1 MNDEEIKN
9 CLNLLIEG
17 IDNINISENEIYI
30 SMDCYKEINVTYSFL
45 TKFKELFD
53 WDDFK
58 IEESMREEVG
68 DFKRWSWYTYSFKR
82 IMTVSEQMREDNT
95 FMREDNT

>member
-1 MNDEEIKN
+1 MNEEEIKN
-9 CLNLLIEG
+9 SLNMLIEG
-17 IDNINISENEIYI
+17 IDGIYIKENEISI
-30 SMDCYKEINVTYSFL
+30 SMYCYKEINVTYSLL

-68 DFKRWSWYTYSFKR
+68 DFKRWSWYTYRFKR
-82 IMTVSEQMREDNT
+82 IITVREQMFEDIT
-95 FMREDNT
+95 